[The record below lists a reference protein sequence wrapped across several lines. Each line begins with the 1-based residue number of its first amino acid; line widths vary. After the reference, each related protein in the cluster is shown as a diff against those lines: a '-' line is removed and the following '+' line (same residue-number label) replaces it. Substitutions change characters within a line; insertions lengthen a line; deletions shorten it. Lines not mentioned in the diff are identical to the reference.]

1 LVKFRNAQGL
11 PAVFKSQVPL
21 EERPKMQLLL
31 LQSCLPFQQQR
42 PRRHVLFINSD
53 GAPANQ
59 PAKDF
64 SLCVILGNLIS
75 VGLFPEKTLDSFQ
88 HSPPHLSNSGG
99 GDLYCDKLC
108 DKTSI
113 AISKNRA
120 PLPQRGVDRKGSA

>member
-64 SLCVILGNLIS
+64 SLCVILRNLIS

-88 HSPPHLSNSGG
+88 HSPHTSATVVVVIFTVTN
-99 GDLYCDKLC
+99 YVTKL
-108 DKTSI
+108 
-113 AISKNRA
+113 
-120 PLPQRGVDRKGSA
+120 Q